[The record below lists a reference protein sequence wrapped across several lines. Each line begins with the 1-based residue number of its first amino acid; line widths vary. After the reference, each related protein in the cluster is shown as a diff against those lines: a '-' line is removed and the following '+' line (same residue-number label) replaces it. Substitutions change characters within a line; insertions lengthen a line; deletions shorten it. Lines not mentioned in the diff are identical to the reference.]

1 MLEVKNLNAAY
12 GKVDVLHDVS
22 LHVKEQEIVSII
34 GANGAGKSTLMRN
47 IMGIYHP
54 RSGEIL
60 FHGENLSRL
69 KTDQIVK
76 KGIVY
81 VPEGREVFAGLSVE
95 DNLEMGAFSRKYS
108 AAKYRDLLEEMYTIY
123 PRLKDR
129 RKQLAGS
136 LSGGEQ
142 QMLAIARG
150 LMSEP
155 EMIMFDEPSLGLA
168 PVIVDEMF
176 DVILRINRE
185 KKLPVL
191 LVEQNAFAALSIS
204 GRCYVLENGVVM
216 AEGDSRELMDSPD
229 IKKAYLGG

>member
-1 MLEVKNLNAAY
+1 MLEVKKLNAAY
-12 GKVDVLHDVS
+12 GKVHVLHDVS

-54 RSGEIL
+54 KSGDIL
-60 FHGENLSRL
+60 FHGESLSKL

-81 VPEGREVFAGLSVE
+81 VPEGREVFADLSVE

-108 AAKYRDLLEEMYTIY
+108 AGKYRDLLEEMYTIY

-176 DVILRINRE
+176 DVILRINKE

-204 GRCYVLENGVVM
+204 SRCYVLENGVVN
-216 AEGDSRELMDSPD
+216 AEGKSRKLMDSPD
-229 IKKAYLGG
+229 IKRAYLGG

>member
-1 MLEVKNLNAAY
+1 
-12 GKVDVLHDVS
+12 
-22 LHVKEQEIVSII
+22 
-34 GANGAGKSTLMRN
+34 
-47 IMGIYHP
+47 
-54 RSGEIL
+54 
-60 FHGENLSRL
+60 
-69 KTDQIVK
+69 
-76 KGIVY
+76 
-81 VPEGREVFAGLSVE
+81 
-95 DNLEMGAFSRKYS
+95 
-108 AAKYRDLLEEMYTIY
+108 
-123 PRLKDR
+123 
-129 RKQLAGS
+129 
-136 LSGGEQ
+136 
-142 QMLAIARG
+142 MLAIARG